1 MCEREWQEELRAQRH
16 LRRKKEFGYLT
27 NLSGH
32 KYAVVPPSRV
42 LKVIEAGKFGL
53 LCDTSNVVGAARL
66 WSK

>member
-16 LRRKKEFGYLT
+16 LRRKKEFEYLT

-32 KYAVVPPSRV
+32 GCTVIPPPRVV
-42 LKVIEAGKFGL
+42 KVIEARKFGL